1 MIIPSPPGCCWCS
14 RRAFARSSKIP
25 MSDVSSTN
33 SGASWTELDTT
44 ALPDAQIQ
52 SLAVAPTDPNRVYVA
67 FAGTGIRHL
76 FRGDLDAAGNATW
89 FDVGGALPAVSLPD
103 LPLTGLALHPTQD
116 EVIYVST
123 LLGVLRSVDGGDSW
137 APFDDGLPNAFVSDV
152 DIRTYD
158 RSLWAST
165 MGRGIY
171 RRYI

>member
-1 MIIPSPPGCCWCS
+1 G
-14 RRAFARSSKIP
+14 
-25 MSDVSSTN
+25 T
-33 SGASWTELDTT
+33 SWTELDTSV
-44 ALPDAQIQ
+44 LPTAQIQ
-52 SLAVAPTDPNRVYVA
+52 SLVVAPTDPHRLYVA

-76 FRGDLDAAGNATW
+76 FRGDLDAAGVNVAW
-89 FDVGGALPAVSLPD
+89 FDVSGAMPAVSLPD
-103 LPLTGLALHPTQD
+103 LPLTGLALHPTLD

-137 APFDDGLPNAFVSDV
+137 APFDDGLPNAFISDL

-158 RSLWAST
+158 RSLWSST